1 MVWLPS
7 ILFMKPLGTQ
17 YDYILVDECQDLS
30 TAQRELILKCRKI
43 NTRMFMFGDK
53 DQTIYTFMSSDF
65 YSFEKLKNLP
75 NTICMPLSISYRCPK
90 NIVDFA
96 KKIVPT
102 IEHNENNPIEGLV
115 IDNVDIDVELG
126 GGIRDLSHIKTLLDI
141 GVKRVIIGSAA
152 LNLDFV
158 KQAIDN
164 FGSEKI
170 VIGIDC
176 KNMMVATHG
185 WLNVSDISAIEFAN
199 KLKEI
204 GVKTIIFTDIA
215 KDGTLEGIN
224 ANQTKR
230 MVDETGLDIVA
241 SGGAK
246 TLDDIKI
253 AKEIGCEGIIL
264 GKSIY
269 SGAINLEEAIKRF
282 ED

>member
-1 MVWLPS
+1 
-7 ILFMKPLGTQ
+7 MKLYPAIDLHMGKAVRLYKGDYNQVTNYGEPVEMAKKWKSLGATFLH
-17 YDYILVDECQDLS
+17 LVDLDGAKEG
-30 TAQRELILKCRKI
+30 KFI
-43 NTRMFMFGDK
+43 NLDAVK
-53 DQTIYTFMSSDF
+53 
-65 YSFEKLKNLP
+65 
-75 NTICMPLSISYRCPK
+75 SI
-90 NIVDFA
+90 
-96 KKIVPT
+96 
-102 IEHNENNPIEGLV
+102 

-158 KQAIDN
+158 KEAIDN